1 MCSGDLPQ
9 KEALI
14 AGQRIESDSAVV
26 SHYHQIAVVVSEHEL
41 LDLLLDL
48 DLMRQ
53 DEGLRVVDVHA
64 VAIVTHDG
72 ETALQSRF

>member
-1 MCSGDLPQ
+1 MCCGDLPQ
-9 KEALI
+9 KQALV
-14 AGQRIESDSAVV
+14 ASQRIESHPAVV

-72 ETALQSRF
+72 ETALHSRL